1 MLSQDISSQLSGARG
16 GFRTEDHSAYL
27 REGRAEVQKRSVLR
41 AEEALPETLAGN
53 PVQDACFLRSET
65 KTGDWLMVQLS
76 TVNGTELGV
85 QEW

>member
-1 MLSQDISSQLSGARG
+1 M
-16 GFRTEDHSAYL
+16 
-27 REGRAEVQKRSVLR
+27 QKRSVLR
-41 AEEALPETLAGN
+41 AEEALSETLAGN